1 MQFLAI
7 PYTIRSSVDHHKTVL
22 GHAPIR
28 TCQRCDMSLIRGS
41 AAHFDTVSSTF
52 VVLHGV
58 CTSSRPTCCPTVST
72 SKVVRP
78 GLLDATDTPRH
89 HSPSPSPCP
98 AIRWY
103 RPLLLHLAIAGRV
116 PSIRCTWGK
125 HRLDQPSPPPRA
137 RLMVGCGRGQQVSS
151 SSWVG
156 LRDCIR
162 GTGRWRVISRQK
174 TPRAVATSDLIAV
187 GSHDALT

>member
-7 PYTIRSSVDHHKTVL
+7 PYTFRSLVDHHKTVL

-41 AAHFDTVSSTF
+41 AAHFHTLSSTF

-78 GLLDATDTPRH
+78 GLLDATDTP

-98 AIRWY
+98 AIR
-103 RPLLLHLAIAGRV
+103 RSSPLLFHLAIAGRV
-116 PSIRCTWGK
+116 PSIGCTRGK
-125 HRLDQPSPPPRA
+125 HRLDQPTPPPRA
-137 RLMVGCGRGQQVSS
+137 RLIVECGRERPASQ
-151 SSWVG
+151 
-156 LRDCIR
+156 
-162 GTGRWRVISRQK
+162 
-174 TPRAVATSDLIAV
+174 
-187 GSHDALT
+187 